1 MKGERN
7 NPRTKTVGR
16 TGTETVVPQILDEA
30 KPYSTFQ
37 EFTNYPSSNHTYTLI
52 SNLFSNSTTGFEVRR
67 GGAKAVD
74 YPRFPAETEEAYSS
88 RRLISEMA
96 CAYEHDFK
104 PMETQRQVQMCS
116 RCGGVTTY
124 A

>member
-1 MKGERN
+1 MVA
-7 NPRTKTVGR
+7 P
-16 TGTETVVPQILDEA
+16 PILDDVR
-30 KPYSTFQ
+30 PYSVF
-37 EFTNYPSSNHTYTLI
+37 SSLDWSEALASKPTTSSIPPLTYA
-52 SNLFSNSTTGFEVRR
+52 FSDSTTGFEVRK

-104 PMETQRQVQMCS
+104 SLETQSQVQMCS